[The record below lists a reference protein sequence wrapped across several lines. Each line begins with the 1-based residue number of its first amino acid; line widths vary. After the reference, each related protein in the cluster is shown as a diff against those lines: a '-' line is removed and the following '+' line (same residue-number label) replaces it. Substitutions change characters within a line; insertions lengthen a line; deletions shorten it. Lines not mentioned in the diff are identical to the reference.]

1 MRFAIV
7 RSTLAT
13 LLLTAGAYGQQL
25 TGTLE
30 GTVADQQRA
39 VISNASV
46 TAVHNETNAR
56 YKSDTNDA
64 GRFRIPNARLGI
76 YTVTTES
83 QGFRRS
89 IVTGVRVEVGSTSTL
104 VIGLELGEIIIEV
117 TVTAEAAQAVINTVD
132 AELSTTV
139 DNRRVL
145 ELPLNGRNAAE
156 LAMQQAGVY
165 FERNADGQ
173 GDKFF
178 VHGQRHRS
186 IQISLD
192 GIDTQDNYIKS
203 STIMIDQPLLVLA
216 AENVREFKVVT
227 GIASAEYSRGGAQIS
242 AVTRSGGNQFH
253 GSLFAFN
260 RNDAFSA
267 NDFFNNSS
275 GVDTQQLNRNQF
287 GGRIGGPIRRDRTFF
302 YLGYQQTRQV
312 NDVSVNRTVYTAEA
326 RQGIFRYLNRLP
338 NTPANVAAN
347 SDSIHSV
354 NLLEC
359 SPTVSAALERFCV
372 DQRFNGVNRASLDPF
387 ISGTVFGAIPLPNN
401 FDSGDGLNT
410 GGFRFNAKSFTV
422 EHLPSVRL
430 DHRISDKHNF
440 YATLNYVDREIRG
453 DFINNRLPVY
463 PSLDSLGDRVTHSKG
478 FSAALTSTLT
488 PTLVNEARFGFL
500 GGENAFLINQP
511 FDTPFTLDLETI
523 TDPYDWDDNDEVRDN
538 RTVHLRNVTSWVKGN
553 HQLKFGVEW
562 RERFVD
568 RYDFDRVNA
577 FGAIGFDDN
586 DASDAF
592 STGDLDTLSDTGR
605 IHSANAETARDLVNN
620 LTGSIGEVFQNYNVQ
635 TLDSGFVPFFP
646 ERRAFKNHEFD
657 WFINDQWQLKPNFTL
672 NLGVRWEYATVPFA
686 TNGLALAPEGGL
698 NAPFGI
704 SGPQG
709 FFNPGTFNGTPCSEL
724 DALPVDKTR
733 SNAIALIRG
742 CATRYFPATS
752 SNGRPLWNDD
762 FNNFGPVASIAWD
775 PFGDGKTS
783 IRAGFRIS
791 YIQDAFALVGANLDD
806 NEGLEV
812 RQSCV
817 TSEDECL
824 ANPRLLRDALG
835 GPPPVPAAPEFQLPA
850 SRSFLDS
857 TVIDFRAFDPDIG
870 TSYYNEWTFGIS
882 REILDNWAFEARY
895 IGNRGVALR
904 RMADFNEINVDA
916 VDPVTGQTFRDAFI
930 TAQGNLDCN
939 RSSGAGNTFLDTT
952 GAPCIVL
959 NPLMAALIRN
969 DAPRLAG
976 TRGRP
981 GLRTA
986 LERNQTGQF
995 VHRLTQ
1001 VETSRPGSRQG
1012 RIRGGSFWGE
1022 VLDGRFPANFFQAN
1036 PFVAS
1041 ARGLVNDSSST
1052 YHAVEFEL
1060 RRRFASGFSLQTNY
1074 TFGRAISDFDGDEN
1088 TLVNAV
1094 RPSSVRFPRSVR
1106 GEFAPRHLFKA
1117 NWIYEL
1123 PFGAG
1128 KSFLNQNNLTSKI
1141 LGGWQFGGIV
1151 NWRGGRPRSFVSGVG
1166 TFHRNAISDINT
1178 VNLSKDTD
1186 GEAIRG
1192 LTGRRDISGGVFWID
1207 PCTSAFLG
1215 GSCSSGGSEGLFTLP
1230 EPGELG
1236 RLGQSIIFGPRRFLF
1251 DFSLGK
1257 RTKVGEHADVE
1268 FRWEVF
1274 NAFNNTNLALPQTN
1288 ITNSNFGQITGT
1300 VTEPRVMQFALKV
1313 NF

>member
-1 MRFAIV
+1 MRFAIF
-7 RSTLAT
+7 RHALAA
-13 LLLTAGAYGQQL
+13 LLLTAGAYAQQL

-30 GTVADQQRA
+30 GTVADHQEA
-39 VISNASV
+39 VIPDASV
-46 TAVHNETNAR
+46 TAVHNETNSR
-56 YKSDTNDA
+56 YTSRTNGT
-64 GRFRIPNARLGI
+64 GRFRIPNARLGA
-76 YTVTTES
+76 YTVTTEL
-83 QGFRRS
+83 QGFKRS

-104 VIGLELGEIIIEV
+104 MIQLELGEIIIEV
-117 TVTAEAAQAVINTVD
+117 TVTAEAAQAVINLVD

-156 LAMQQAGVY
+156 LAMQQAGVFY
-165 FERNADGQ
+165 ERSPNGQ

-192 GIDTQDNYIKS
+192 GIDTQDNYNKAS
-203 STIMIDQPLLVLA
+203 SIMIDQPLLALA
-216 AENVREFKVVT
+216 AENVQEFKVIT

-242 AVTRSGGNQFH
+242 AVTRSGGNHFH
-253 GSLFAFN
+253 GSLFSFN

-275 GVDTQQLNRNQF
+275 GVDTPQLNRNQF
-287 GGRIGGPIRRDRTFF
+287 GGRLGGPIQRDRTFF

-312 NDVSVNRTVYTAEA
+312 NGVSTNRTVYTAEA
-326 RQGIFRYLNRLP
+326 RQGIFRYLDRLQ

-347 SDSIHSV
+347 PGAVHSV
-354 NLLEC
+354 NLLDC
-359 SPTVSAALERFCV
+359 GPSVSAALGRDCV
-372 DQRFNGVNRASLDPF
+372 DQRFNGTNPASLDPF

-410 GGFRFNAKSFTV
+410 GGYRFNAKSRTV

-430 DHRISDKHNF
+430 DHRIADKHNF
-440 YATLNYVDREIRG
+440 YATLNYVDREIGG

-478 FSAALTSTLT
+478 ISAALTSTFN
-488 PTLVNEARFGFL
+488 PTFVNEARFGFL

-511 FDTPFTLDLETI
+511 FDTPFTLDLNTI
-523 TDPYDWDDNDEVRDN
+523 TDPYDWDDNDDVRDN
-538 RTVHLRNVTSWVKGN
+538 RTVHLRNVSSWVKGK
-553 HQLKFGVEW
+553 HQIKFGVEW

-586 DASDAF
+586 DTPDAF
-592 STGDLDTLSDTGR
+592 DSTGDLNTLSGAG
-605 IHSANAETARDLVNN
+605 SVNSVNAELARDMVNN
-620 LTGSIGEVFQNYNVQ
+620 LTGFIGEVFQNYNARS
-635 TLDSGFVPFFP
+635 LDSGFVPFFP
-646 ERRAFKNHEFD
+646 ERRTFKNHEFD
-657 WFINDQWQLKPNFTL
+657 WFVNDQWQVKPNFTV
-672 NLGVRWEYATVPFA
+672 NLGIRWEYSTVPYE
-686 TNGLALAPEGGL
+686 TNGLALAPEGGI
-698 NAPFGI
+698 NAAFGV

-709 FFNPGTFNGTPCSEL
+709 FFNPGTFSGAPCGEL
-724 DALPVDKTR
+724 GALPAGKTTA
-733 SNAIALIRG
+733 NAVALIRG
-742 CATRYFPATS
+742 CATPYVPATS

-791 YIQDAFALVGANLDD
+791 YIQDAFSLVGANLDD

-812 RQSCV
+812 RQSCI
-817 TSEDECL
+817 TSDGGCL
-824 ANPRLLRDALG
+824 ANPRLLRDVLGG
-835 GPPPVPAAPEFQLPA
+835 GPPLPPQPQFQVP
-850 SRSFLDS
+850 SVRSILDS
-857 TVIDFRAFDPDIG
+857 SVIDFRAFDQDIG

-882 REILDNWAFEARY
+882 REIFDNWAFEARY
-895 IGNRGVALR
+895 IGNRGVGLR

-916 VDPVTGQTFRDAFI
+916 TDSVTGQTFRDSFVR
-930 TAQGNLDCN
+930 AQGNLDCN
-939 RSSGAGNTFLDTT
+939 RRSGEGNTFLDTT
-952 GAPCIVL
+952 SAPCIVS
-959 NPLMAALIRN
+959 NPLMAALVRN
-969 DAPRLAG
+969 DASRLGA
-976 TRGRP
+976 RA

-986 LERNQTGQF
+986 LERNETGQF

-1001 VETSRPGSRQG
+1001 VETSRPSSGQG

-1041 ARGLVNDSSST
+1041 ARSMVNDGSST

-1060 RRRFASGFSLQTNY
+1060 RRRFSSGFSLQTNY
-1074 TFGRAISDFDGDEN
+1074 TFGRAISDYDGDEN

-1128 KSFLNQNNLTSKI
+1128 KSFLNQKNLAGKI

-1151 NWRGGRPRSFVSGVG
+1151 NWRAGRPRSFVSGVG
-1166 TFHRNAISDINT
+1166 TFHRSAISDINT
-1178 VNLSKDTD
+1178 VNLSRDAD
-1186 GEAIRG
+1186 GEAIRD

-1251 DFSLGK
+1251 DFSLSK
-1257 RTKVGEHADVE
+1257 RTRIGERTDVE